1 MFLKKLKLTN
11 YRKFG
16 ENKNVVE
23 FVSSEIIKKEDLAI
37 DKVEENGTIEE
48 SIQIEEQSPDV
59 VNLID
64 TYYNKGKE
72 KRVSLWKKPLRNCKS
87 KMISC
92 LVLS

>member
-1 MFLKKLKLTN
+1 MREEKNMFLKKLKLTN

-48 SIQIEEQSPDV
+48 SI
-59 VNLID
+59 
-64 TYYNKGKE
+64 
-72 KRVSLWKKPLRNCKS
+72 
-87 KMISC
+87 
-92 LVLS
+92 